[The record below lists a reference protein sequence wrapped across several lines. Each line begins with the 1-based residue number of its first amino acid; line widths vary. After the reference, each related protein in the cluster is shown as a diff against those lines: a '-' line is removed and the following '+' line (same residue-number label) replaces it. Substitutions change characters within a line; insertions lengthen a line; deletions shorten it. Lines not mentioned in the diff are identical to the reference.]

1 MTLTCSGYLI
11 LLVNSWQQLTT
22 APSTKPSTSFAPTL
36 PGICSDGS
44 GRCRDESQCVCGAAG
59 RLLKGK
65 EGATKSKMLQQK
77 NLRTLKKVQTPK
89 PTGAPTSTVRPA
101 LHAVSFHIYWL
112 FLSQISL
119 VFLLTSFC
127 HKPTQSPAACLCSI
141 PVITTSPAPSL
152 KPSLSPSAVPPGTCL
167 DKGVACP
174 CESEGQCTECCDGYC
189 EVKGNKLKCWTAP

>member
-1 MTLTCSGYLI
+1 MLILTMYNSTCSGYLI

-44 GRCRDESQCVCGAAG
+44 GRCRDESQCVCGAVG

-112 FLSQISL
+112 FLSSQISL
-119 VFLLTSFC
+119 VFLVTSLI
-127 HKPTQSPAACLCSI
+127 KALRPAFAQFPLS
-141 PVITTSPAPSL
+141 SL
-152 KPSLSPSAVPPGTCL
+152 RRHHR
-167 DKGVACP
+167 
-174 CESEGQCTECCDGYC
+174 
-189 EVKGNKLKCWTAP
+189 